1 MRAPV
6 ADGPFIE
13 LARAFSLHRRPASA
27 EARRA
32 SGSPWLPA
40 SHPRYLRRMA
50 RSSGKESNDTRL
62 LVPQSVGLATVRDV
76 VEAIAENSEA
86 GGAPAEI
93 AALTGLEERHIFYAL
108 TAARALELLDPEGTL
123 TAKASSLLATE
134 QGTPTEYATW
144 RTLLTDSAHIRI
156 YAHDLFSSVAP
167 ISAQTLATR
176 IQEATGYSRKTA
188 ADRAN
193 TLMAWKRLIEKKIG
207 SPAQLTII
215 PLEGADEPA
224 IDAAAPEP
232 APPSRPAGEEIP
244 AVIPHLVLPRR
255 YEKLEKAAREKNL
268 DIANIVVRVEH
279 EAARVDTLLRYVRD
293 GGTGQFEV
301 FFGPTGSGK
310 TTFLRT
316 LPKFFK
322 NIEVTIIRRDI
333 PQLLIPAFIAR
344 HSDVKSGAMQV
355 YIIDERDNDR
365 ISPEDAEDF
374 FEQLRIY
381 FRKQAGEVLV
391 IWPVTKQQLAEQ
403 LALTAHRIGGDS
415 VVPLD
420 SRGLHRFSGVS
431 KDKYHEVADLTV
443 QSLTGERLS
452 AYGVSEEMARD
463 AAREAD
469 TIGAFFSL
477 LEQKTGALRAKT
489 WTVLR
494 EKQRP
499 RVWILVAGDHEQY
512 LSSTVAQLVQ
522 GVRGEVDL
530 DRILAY
536 LDDKRNAAN
545 YLKEWRNRR
554 QEAAF
559 LLRTLDVRIIPL
571 PPAVTLAAVRAF
583 GSDQVRANL
592 NTKSMS
598 MDACTKIVSRSR
610 VHKMIVETLTGV
622 PVAPGQGKRGYRTA
636 AEEYSRIQQ
645 LASKHDK
652 VLNRAL
658 GLALEHA
665 LKVEGHQI
673 EVLIEKRKIGDT
685 NLQPDIQILTVREGE
700 TICLEPTWR
709 TSGAGIAGE
718 LDPRQSSMKPGNIQQ
733 YMLDKVYEYVKAF
746 GL

>member
-1 MRAPV
+1 
-6 ADGPFIE
+6 
-13 LARAFSLHRRPASA
+13 
-27 EARRA
+27 
-32 SGSPWLPA
+32 
-40 SHPRYLRRMA
+40 MA
-50 RSSGKESNDTRL
+50 RPGKDPNDPRL

-76 VEAIAENSEA
+76 VEAIAEHPESA
-86 GGAPAEI
+86 ASQAEI

-108 TAARALELLDPEGTL
+108 TAARALELLDADDTL

-144 RTLLTDSAHIRI
+144 RTLLTDSAHIRV

-167 ISAQTLATR
+167 LSAQTLAAR
-176 IQEATGYSRKTA
+176 IQEATGYSPKTA

-193 TLMAWKRLIEKKIG
+193 TLMAWKRLIDKKIG
-207 SPAQLTII
+207 SPAQLSIL
-215 PLEGADEPA
+215 PLEGASDSAPDPDDDEPSE
-224 IDAAAPEP
+224 PEP
-232 APPSRPAGEEIP
+232 SLPSRSPGEEIP
-244 AVIPHLVLPRR
+244 TVIPHLVLPRR

-268 DIANIVVRVEH
+268 DVANIVVRVEH

-322 NIEVTIIRRDI
+322 NIEVTIIGRDI
-333 PQLLIPAFIAR
+333 PHLLIPAFIAR
-344 HSDVKSGAMQV
+344 HSGVKSSAMQV

-365 ISPEDAEDF
+365 ISSEDAEDF

-381 FRKQAGEVLV
+381 FRKRAGEVLV

-420 SRGLHRFSGVS
+420 SKGLHRFSGVS
-431 KDKYHEVADLTV
+431 KDKYYEVADLTV
-443 QSLTGERLS
+443 QSLTGERLP

-477 LEQKTGALRAKT
+477 LEQKTSALRAKT

-494 EKQRP
+494 EKRRP
-499 RVWILVAGDHEQY
+499 RVWVLVAGDHEQY
-512 LSSTVAQLVQ
+512 LNSTVAQLVQ

-559 LLRTLDVRIIPL
+559 LLRTLDVRILPL
-571 PPAVTLAAVRAF
+571 PPSVTLAAVRAF
-583 GSDQVRANL
+583 GGEQVRANL
-592 NTKSMS
+592 NTRSIS
-598 MDACTKIVSRSR
+598 TDACTKIVSRSR
-610 VHKMIVETLTGV
+610 VHKLIVETLTGV
-622 PVAPGQGKRGYRTA
+622 PVAPAQGKRAYRTA

-652 VLNRAL
+652 LLNRAL
-658 GLALEHA
+658 GRALEHA

-673 EVLIEKRKIGDT
+673 EVLIEKRKISDT
-685 NLQPDIQILTVREGE
+685 NLQPDIQILTAREGE